1 MTTEHTL
8 QWDLVTR
15 LREGRTNGSHLQ
27 WFVTDTCR
35 EAADEIERLRAVNA
49 DLLAVAK
56 KVRSA
61 LNDAFS
67 AGAEER
73 EGGSARRQGKLQE
86 KIEQFRAECKA
97 AIAKAEGGE

>member
-49 DLLAVAK
+49 DLLAALKDWMRDGDGWNLTELRKRYDENTVQRFL
-56 KVRSA
+56 RSEA
-61 LNDAFS
+61 AID
-67 AGAEER
+67 
-73 EGGSARRQGKLQE
+73 
-86 KIEQFRAECKA
+86 RAEH
-97 AIAKAEGGE
+97 GDYT